1 MILMRRFAAPFFL
14 LIALASGTLLHAQAH
29 PAHHAPSPPR
39 GNLAQRIEAILASP
53 ALSRADFGISVASLD
68 GHTLYSLNDGKL
80 FAPAS
85 NAKLATTAAA
95 YALLPVGTLT
105 WTTYVVGDGDVDASG
120 ALHGDLIL
128 LGVGDPTLSPRR
140 YPYQEPG
147 APAAQSAPPPI
158 AEPAPGAANEPS
170 VPAKPVDPVILAN
183 RAAMAP
189 LASLAQQIEEAGVRT
204 IEGDIIGDDSFFL
217 DQRYG
222 AGWAWD
228 DLQWAYGAP
237 VSALT
242 FNDNAINLA
251 IAADPSAPNVTQGT
265 WTPDVEYYTLNDS
278 MTPAAAGQ
286 PAHPGI
292 ERLPGSMMVRAWGTA
307 PAAGVHVGIA
317 LDDPAQFTAQAFKE
331 ALAARGIV
339 VSGAAETRHRY
350 SNGDGNFVGARELPL
365 DLQPSSLST
374 VAAPITG
381 RRVLAARVSVPVAGD
396 IAIINKTSQNLHAEL
411 LLRLLGKLEGADG
424 SFEEG
429 TRVVRQFLVNAG
441 VDDQDFFFFDGSGMS
456 PDDQI
461 APRAFTRLLVYAAR
475 QPWGTAWRGSF
486 PVAGRDGTLQGRF
499 TSSPLKGKM
508 WAKTGTLNEVN
519 SLSGYLTAASGQT
532 LAFSILAN
540 GRRPAS
546 DAEAQAI
553 DRIAEAIA
561 AAN

>member
-1 MILMRRFAAPFFL
+1 MILLRRFAAPFLL
-14 LIALASGTLLHAQAH
+14 LIALASGTPLHAQVH
-29 PAHHAPSPPR
+29 PAHHAPPPPR

-68 GHTLYSLNDGKL
+68 GHTLYSFNDGKL

-95 YALLPVGTLT
+95 YALLPVSTLT

-128 LGVGDPTLSPRR
+128 LGVGDPTLSPRH

-147 APAAQSAPPPI
+147 APAAQSAPPA
-158 AEPAPGAANEPS
+158 AEPAPSAANEPGI
-170 VPAKPVDPVILAN
+170 PAKPVDPVILAN

-204 IEGDIIGDDSFFL
+204 IEGDVIGDDSFFL

-222 AGWAWD
+222 AGWAWN

-251 IAADPSAPNVTQGT
+251 IAADPSAPNVTQGI

-365 DLQPSSLST
+365 DLQPSALST

-381 RRVLAARVSVPVAGD
+381 RRVLAARISVPVAED

-441 VDDQDFFFFDGSGMS
+441 VDDQDFFLFDGSGMS

-475 QPWGTAWRGSF
+475 QPWGTAWRSSF
-486 PVAGRDGTLQGRF
+486 PIAGMDGTLQGRF

>member
-1 MILMRRFAAPFFL
+1 MILMRRFAAPFLL
-14 LIALASGTLLHAQAH
+14 LIALASGTPLSAQVH
-29 PAHHAPSPPR
+29 PAHHAPPPPR

-68 GHTLYSLNDGKL
+68 GHTLYSFNDGKL

-128 LGVGDPTLSPRR
+128 LGVGDPTLSPRH

-147 APAAQSAPPPI
+147 APQAQSAPPT
-158 AEPAPGAANEPS
+158 AEPAPSAANEPGI
-170 VPAKPVDPVILAN
+170 PAKPVDPVILAN

-204 IEGDIIGDDSFFL
+204 IEGDVIGDDSFFL

-222 AGWAWD
+222 AGWAWN

-251 IAADPSAPNVTQGT
+251 IAADPSAPNVTQGI

-365 DLQPSSLST
+365 DLQPSALST

-381 RRVLAARVSVPVAGD
+381 RRVLAARISVPVAED

-441 VDDQDFFFFDGSGMS
+441 VDDQDFFLFDGSGMS

-475 QPWGTAWRGSF
+475 QPWGTAWRSSF
-486 PVAGRDGTLQGRF
+486 PIAGMDGTLQGRF